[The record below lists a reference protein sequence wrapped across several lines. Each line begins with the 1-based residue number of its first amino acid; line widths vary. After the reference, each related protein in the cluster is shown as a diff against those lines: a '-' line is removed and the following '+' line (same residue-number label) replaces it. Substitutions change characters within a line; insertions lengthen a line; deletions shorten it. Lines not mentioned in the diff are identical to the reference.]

1 MHAFFTFLTDDW
13 WIALPMFLM
22 SFTGLFLVIWRILLN
37 KNANTQLN
45 VFLPEFQER
54 LDKEGVEGVS
64 KFCRSRTDIIPSR
77 LFTAGLDVAKQGM
90 AAMRRSMANVVELE
104 ITPDLNYLLPPIL
117 GIAKIATMVGL
128 FGTVI
133 SMIGTFEAI
142 GEAVKKGTGGAADQ
156 SGKIGLALFATAV
169 GLITAI
175 PLVFCHVM
183 FKAWIAQF
191 EVSMK
196 SAAQKL
202 MVMIQSHKP
211 PPEKKPAEKK
221 AAVPATAAA
230 ATGITKQ

>member
-1 MHAFFTFLTDDW
+1 MHAFFKFITDDW

-22 SFTGLFLVIWRILLN
+22 SLSAIFLVIWRILLN
-37 KNANTQLN
+37 MNGNTQLN
-45 VFLPEFQER
+45 VFLPQFQEK
-54 LDKEGVEGVS
+54 LEKEGVEGAL

-77 LFTAGLDVAKQGM
+77 LFPAGLDVSKQGL

-104 ITPDLNYLLPPIL
+104 IMPDLNFLLPPIL

-142 GEAVKKGTGGAADQ
+142 GDAVEKGESAAKQ
-156 SGKIGLALFATAV
+156 SGKIGLALFATAI

-175 PLVFCHVM
+175 PLVFAHVL

-202 MVMIQSHKP
+202 MVMVQSAKTP
-211 PPEKKPAEKK
+211 PAKPPEKKPVVA
-221 AAVPATAAA
+221 AAA